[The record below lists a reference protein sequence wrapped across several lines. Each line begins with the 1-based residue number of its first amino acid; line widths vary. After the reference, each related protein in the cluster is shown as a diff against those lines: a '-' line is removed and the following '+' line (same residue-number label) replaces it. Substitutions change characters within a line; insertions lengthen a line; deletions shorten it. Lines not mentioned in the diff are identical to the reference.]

1 MTRTKSVRQLLAK
14 ALSMEGGGGAE
25 VTLQQTIANE
35 VIPLIREQ
43 NYLRGI
49 AERAG
54 QSANMSKPS
63 LRIPKLSMASGVYG
77 VEPGK
82 PAPEFHAYF
91 DGIDLRPRKIMSWMA
106 IEQEVFEDSTITDM
120 EGILKKEMGKA
131 FAEGEESG
139 WLFGDIGG
147 TFDPGDTRNL
157 FDGIFKQASIANS
170 YTYDPALDATGADQN
185 NVVFSNIIRAMSNLG
200 KYGRNKR
207 KLIVMIGTR
216 LESAL
221 IRSNKLQTLATYAY
235 GGGAG
240 AFTGELGRISG
251 ATVISSTYLD
261 AQPGQTTSR
270 AIIFEESAFMIAD
283 WKSFDIK
290 VNDTLLMRTDEVA
303 ICARERVAM
312 AVRYPEAITQIL
324 NMPAQV

>member
-1 MTRTKSVRQLLAK
+1 
-14 ALSMEGGGGAE
+14 
-25 VTLQQTIANE
+25 
-35 VIPLIREQ
+35 
-43 NYLRGI
+43 
-49 AERAG
+49 
-54 QSANMSKPS
+54 
-63 LRIPKLSMASGVYG
+63 
-77 VEPGK
+77 
-82 PAPEFHAYF
+82 
-91 DGIDLRPRKIMSWMA
+91 
-106 IEQEVFEDSTITDM
+106 M

-312 AVRYPEAITQIL
+312 AVRYPEAIAQIL